1 MEKKGCIF
9 IEVKGPGDHLSET
22 QKVWN
27 HVLLGAGIKVVLC
40 SVKEFDFE
48 EVEEEVESEDAEKR
62 SKKVKIKKVKKKRKS
77 SSSARDD

>member
-1 MEKKGCIF
+1 MDAKSCIF

-40 SVKEFDFE
+40 SVKEFDYA
-48 EVEEEVESEDAEKR
+48 EVEENLEVEDEEEGR
-62 SKKVKIKKVKKKRKS
+62 KKVNAKKKKRIS
-77 SSSARDD
+77 SSSADSSLD